1 MRLGFGEV
9 ARLRRGIQES
19 TQDFI
24 LGLDVSFQRGG

>member
-9 ARLRRGIQES
+9 ARLRMGSKS

-24 LGLDVSFQRGG
+24 LGLEFLHFREGG